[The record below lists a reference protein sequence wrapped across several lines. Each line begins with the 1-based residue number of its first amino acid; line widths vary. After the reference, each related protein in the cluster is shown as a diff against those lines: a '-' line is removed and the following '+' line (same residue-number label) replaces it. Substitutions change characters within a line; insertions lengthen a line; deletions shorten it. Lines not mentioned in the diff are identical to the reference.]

1 MECQEGHRELNLNIV
16 MLYGFFFIVVI
27 VVLPHCTLKHS
38 SDVISFT
45 KPFLTS
51 SRTFLSPQYM
61 VPTYFVI
68 ITFTFGSFNY
78 FLVFPPGPCDP
89 VHVLCELCSQPTAW
103 HL

>member
-1 MECQEGHRELNLNIV
+1 MSGGPQRAEVYIV
-16 MLYGFFFIVVI
+16 MLYGAFVVLI

-45 KPFLTS
+45 KPFLIS
-51 SRTFLSPQYM
+51 PRPFLTPQYM

-78 FLVFPPGPCDP
+78 FLVFPLGLCDP
-89 VHVLCELCSQPTAW
+89 VHFLCGLCSQPTSW